1 MGKKNVC
8 VQQHQSTNL
17 KPQTDFVRS
26 YIRTSRF
33 GLNSLRPIASKVWC
47 IVPSDI
53 KSSLRHIA
61 SKVQCIVL
69 SDIENSLRH
78 IASKVWCIVPS
89 DIKNSLR
96 HIASKVWCIVPSD
109 IKNATNFHVFTN
121 RIRKQEPKQ
130 YLLRSLSI
138 LRQ

>member
-1 MGKKNVC
+1 MC

-33 GLNSLRPIASKVWC
+33 GLNSLRRIASEVWY
-47 IVPSDI
+47 
-53 KSSLRHIA
+53 
-61 SKVQCIVL
+61 
-69 SDIENSLRH
+69 
-78 IASKVWCIVPS
+78 IVPS

-121 RIRKQEPKQ
+121 RIRKQEPK
-130 YLLRSLSI
+130 
-138 LRQ
+138 